1 MLTPEL
7 KFFIRCSTLANMQV
21 TALATVIAV
30 ASLAIDP
37 ASAQKLPKGD
47 GAPAAPKP
55 AASSASTAPG
65 RPSFGQGYYR
75 MKLVKIIDNEG
86 FGPNVEV
93 AHLLLPADWRTEGG
107 VHWVNGQLQC
117 PQNMIQVQFK
127 ATAPDG
133 VAGIEIGPSHTWQW
147 SSDPQMQRIIQ
158 QQAAAKTA
166 CDAGPVLGAIDYLR
180 SIIPRMRPGARIL
193 AAEPLPALTAAK
205 QEEAARDNAMLIK
218 AGVVRAVKAES
229 GSVRIAYTQNGQSV
243 EEWISTTV
251 QTVAKPTAD
260 SAALMRGQMINSQNY
275 YSMFAEGVFAARAP
289 AGKLDKKLIATVVAS
304 ERVNAQYQ
312 AAVSQFLVNMGN
324 TQLKGV
330 MDRQRIWHDAQQ
342 QISATIIAT
351 YQHQQAVQD
360 RLAEQWSQ
368 TIRGVETY
376 VNPSTGTN
384 VELTGGY
391 DSAWVNNRGEYLLS
405 DSPGFNPAVAFQEG
419 WTQLKKAK

>member
-1 MLTPEL
+1 VKLRSFL
-7 KFFIRCSTLANMQV
+7 KFEVPRNIVVDF
-21 TALATVIAV
+21 
-30 ASLAIDP
+30 
-37 ASAQKLPKGD
+37 
-47 GAPAAPKP
+47 PAANP
-55 AASSASTAPG
+55 
-65 RPSFGQGYYR
+65 
-75 MKLVKIIDNEG
+75 
-86 FGPNVEV
+86 
-93 AHLLLPADWRTEGG
+93 
-107 VHWVNGQLQC
+107 
-117 PQNMIQVQFK
+117 
-127 ATAPDG
+127 
-133 VAGIEIGPSHTWQW
+133 EIGISAEVLEAFCKILW
-147 SSDPQMQRIIQ
+147 SKAQI
-158 QQAAAKTA
+158 
-166 CDAGPVLGAIDYLR
+166 
-180 SIIPRMRPGARIL
+180 SIEL
-193 AAEPLPALTAAK
+193 HDE
-205 QEEAARDNAMLIK
+205 
-218 AGVVRAVKAES
+218 
-229 GSVRIAYTQNGQSV
+229 IA
-243 EEWISTTV
+243 
-251 QTVAKPTAD
+251 
-260 SAALMRGQMINSQNY
+260 
-275 YSMFAEGVFAARAP
+275 
-289 AGKLDKKLIATVVAS
+289 VVAS